1 MRAEE
6 RKGAWVLLIVI
17 VVIGIFLWLL
27 GRCDRDGSGN
37 QEENNRFYSLDSR
50 DSLDGRDSSNSRDSS
65 NGLDSLN
72 SLDRTGERSAE
83 TIKSGTTTEKSE
95 SKSTLRKDKKKR
107 TGTKSRSGKGRSVRT
122 KVSRQPM
129 RDILGDTIG
138 SY

>member
-27 GRCDRDGSGN
+27 GRCDGGGSGN
-37 QEENNRFYSLDSR
+37 HEENNSFYSLVSR
-50 DSLDGRDSSNSRDSS
+50 DSLDGRDSSNSRDSL

-72 SLDRTGERSAE
+72 SLDRKGERGAE
-83 TIKSGTTTEKSE
+83 TIKSGTTTEKFE

-107 TGTKSRSGKGRSVRT
+107 TGTKSRSGNGRSVRT